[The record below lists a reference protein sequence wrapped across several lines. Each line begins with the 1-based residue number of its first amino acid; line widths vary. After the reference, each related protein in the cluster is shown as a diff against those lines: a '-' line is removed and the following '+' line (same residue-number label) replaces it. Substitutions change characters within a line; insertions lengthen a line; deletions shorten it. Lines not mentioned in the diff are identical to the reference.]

1 MLSLCLNMCLCYD
14 LVQTMWSP
22 FTPASSRSKFYYIFS
37 FSGAILTVIIIALGN
52 AKFANTNNLKDSCDS
67 CLFEY
72 AQIEPTG

>member
-22 FTPASSRSKFYYIFS
+22 FTPASSRSKFYYM
-37 FSGAILTVIIIALGN
+37 FSGLGALLTVVIIAIGN
-52 AKFANTNNLKDSCDS
+52 KNVANRYNLKDSCDS

-72 AQIEPTG
+72 A